1 MHDWILTDQN
11 LMVGGVGTNVGVLTI
26 GQDGLATL
34 SNESEGV
41 GKVGGA
47 DGADEGGDGG
57 KGELHFECEL

>member
-1 MHDWILTDQN
+1 MLTDQD
-11 LMVGGVGTNVGVLTI
+11 LMIGGVGTNVSVLAI
-26 GQDGLATL
+26 GQEGIAAL

-57 KGELHFECEL
+57 EGELHFECKLDL